1 MAVMQQEA
9 CGAWSS
15 VLRDSEKGSSNSPLY
30 NVVYE
35 LNETSFI
42 ERDVG
47 TLVGKEVGKKF
58 VEVPRGEVLNHGDP
72 AFFGFP
78 YSISHFRCHVTPELI
93 TGPYFNEVCGALDA
107 FPARWRGQRA
117 TERGLRHGGTGISPT
132 EFCK

>member
-47 TLVGKEVGKKF
+47 TLVGKEVG
-58 VEVPRGEVLNHGDP
+58 EVI
-72 AFFGFP
+72 A
-78 YSISHFRCHVTPELI
+78 
-93 TGPYFNEVCGALDA
+93 
-107 FPARWRGQRA
+107 GQRSTNIFA
-117 TERGLRHGGTGISPT
+117 GLHQQRYFFTPYDRLYLPLISAW
-132 EFCK
+132 FRWLDWIS